1 MKNITSNLG
10 GVSVPYETILYEVSD
25 HIVKITL
32 HLPEQRNPFT
42 KKLASELID
51 AVKKADSDPD
61 VRVIVVTGSG
71 SAFSAGGDI
80 SEFKQNITK
89 STPELYEEG
98 IDSNALF
105 RLGSE
110 VRTPMIASVN
120 GPALGGGTGFVAMCH
135 LAIASDQAVLGL
147 TELRLGLV
155 PFVILPL
162 LRRAIGDRKTLELM
176 LTAKT
181 LTAKEALE
189 INLVHQVVPHEALDE
204 ETMKV
209 AKTISSYSPLA
220 TKLALDAFYST
231 EDVDLHKAFDILSTL
246 RIVSF
251 QSEDLKEGATAFLE
265 KRKPIFT
272 GK

>member
-1 MKNITSNLG
+1 MA
-10 GVSVPYETILYEVSD
+10 YETILYEVND
-25 HIVKITL
+25 HIAKVTL
-32 HLPEQRNPFT
+32 NLPEQRNPFT
-42 KKLASELID
+42 KKLVEELIA
-51 AVKKADSDPD
+51 AVKRADRDPE
-61 VRVIVVTGSG
+61 VRVIVVTGNG
-71 SAFSAGGDI
+71 PAFSAGGDI
-80 SEFKQNITK
+80 GEFRQNFMK
-89 STPELYEEG
+89 STPELYDEG
-98 IDSNALF
+98 IASNELF

-135 LAIASDQAVLGL
+135 LAIASEQAVLGL

-162 LRRAIGDRKTLELM
+162 MRRAIGDRKTLELM

-181 LTAKEALE
+181 LTAEEAKA
-189 INLVHQVVPHEALDE
+189 IQLVHQVVPHEALEE
-204 ETMKV
+204 ETMKW
-209 AKTISSYSPLA
+209 AKTIAGYSPLA
-220 TKLALDAFYST
+220 TRLALDAFYNT
-231 EDVDLHKAFDILSTL
+231 EDVDLHKAFDLLSAL